1 MSAPGAR
8 LWTDERIAHAIGS
21 VLRYGVMTAAGITT
35 LGAALFLW
43 HHGGA
48 ETGYRVF
55 HREPI
60 ELRTVRGTVAAAIT
74 GEGRAIIQIGLLL
87 LIATPVARVAFALIG
102 FARERDWR
110 FVGITALVLGL
121 LCFSLFLAR
130 A

>member
-8 LWTDERIAHAIGS
+8 LWTDERIAHAVGN
-21 VLRYGVMTAAGITT
+21 VLRYGVMIAAGITAV
-35 LGAALFLW
+35 GAAVFLW

-55 HREPI
+55 QREPI
-60 ELRTVRGTVAAAIT
+60 ELRTIRGTVASAVA
-74 GEGRAIIQIGLLL
+74 GEGRAIIQVGLLL
-87 LIATPVARVAFALIG
+87 LIATPIARVAFALVG

-121 LCFSLFLAR
+121 LCFSLLLAR